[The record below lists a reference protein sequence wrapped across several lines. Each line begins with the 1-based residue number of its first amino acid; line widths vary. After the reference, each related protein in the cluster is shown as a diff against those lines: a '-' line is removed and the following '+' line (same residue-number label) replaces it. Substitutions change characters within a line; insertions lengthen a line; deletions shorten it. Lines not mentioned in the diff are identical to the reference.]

1 MLLIP
6 LLSLLAQQPALQSSE
21 VEVRPEGAFYTN
33 QTSDGLF
40 HTPTT
45 QNQALVSGPR
55 WQVDDLG
62 LAWIGEGAS
71 VGDSGAS
78 AMASLQLNNES
89 VSVWATGSNTPIFDY
104 STFGAFA
111 MKVDIADRNNT
122 AAALVSN
129 DLGGSNFQSTLSVWD
144 SAGNGTPDWSAT
156 LPTTGNVYSSMVG
169 VNDKGSKIVAAASNS
184 SGVINIRVFDRAG
197 GLLNSWDLPTSA
209 NLRYGAIDDNA
220 DRLYVAYYNG
230 DAELYDLDTGTTLAV
245 FSIGATFDAHALS
258 GDGKTV
264 AYGSFSGLTVM
275 QETSPGVWTQVAYRS
290 NPSSSYLA
298 RAALNTDG
306 SRAAFEIQR
315 YSPAYD
321 HIEAGML
328 DVGTG
333 LDLNHQSMDAPGS
346 GYQLNCSGVDIS
358 DAGDVMV
365 AASWGDEFNVT
376 PEVFT
381 MDDQGNLLSSIDL
394 AGSAMSV
401 DLGPDGDVAFAGSK
415 AVHANTFG
423 NGGSMTCFDAD
434 DQNLHM
440 LGYPQLGGSL
450 TVESPDG
457 AAALTF
463 SVCAALGSTP
473 TPFGI
478 SELDL
483 ATEITRN
490 GPNTIPTGGL
500 SMPLSIPTR
509 ASFAG
514 MLVHVQGVRFGVATE
529 LTNKVS
535 IRLLP

>member
-6 LLSLLAQQPALQSSE
+6 LLSLLAQQPALQSTV
-21 VEVRPEGAFYTN
+21 VEVRPEGAFYAN
-33 QTSDGLF
+33 QTNDGLF
-40 HTPTT
+40 HTPAS

-62 LAWIGEGAS
+62 LAWIGYGAA

-78 AMASLQLNNES
+78 AMASLELNNES
-89 VSVWATGSNTPIFDY
+89 VSVWATGSNSPIFDY
-104 STFGAFA
+104 PTFGAFA
-111 MKVDIADRNNT
+111 MKVDIADRDNT

-156 LPTTGNVYSSMVG
+156 LPATGNVYSSMVG
-169 VNDKGSKIVAAASNS
+169 VNDKGTRIVAAASNS
-184 SGVINIRVFDRAG
+184 NGTINIRVFDRAG
-197 GLLNSWDLPTSA
+197 SILSTWDLPTTA
-209 NLRYGAIDDNA
+209 NLRFGAIDDGG
-220 DRLYVAYYNG
+220 DRLYVGYFNG
-230 DAELYDLDTGTTLAV
+230 VAEIYDLDTGVSIHTLN
-245 FSIGATFDAHALS
+245 IGATFDAHAIS

-264 AYGSFSGLTVM
+264 AYGSFGGLTVV
-275 QETSPGVWTQVAYRS
+275 QETSPGVWNQVAYRS

-298 RAALNTDG
+298 RTALNTDG
-306 SRAAFEIQR
+306 SRAAFQIQR

-321 HIEAGML
+321 HIEAGIM
-328 DVGTG
+328 DVTTG
-333 LDLNHQSMDAPGS
+333 LDLSHQSMDAPGTA
-346 GYQLNCSGVDIS
+346 YQLNCSGVDIN
-358 DAGDVMV
+358 DAGDVMA
-365 AASWGDEFNVT
+365 AASWGDSLNAT
-376 PEVFT
+376 PEIFS

-394 AGSAMSV
+394 TGSAFSI
-401 DLGPDGDVAFAGSK
+401 DLDADGDVIFAGSK

-423 NGGSMTCFDAD
+423 NGGSMTCIDAD
-434 DQNLHM
+434 DQNLHL

-457 AAALTF
+457 ASALSF
-463 SVCAALGSTP
+463 SICSSLGNSP

-478 SELDL
+478 SELNL

-490 GPNTIPTGGL
+490 GPNTIPAGGL
-500 SMPLSIPTR
+500 SMPLPIPTR
-509 ASFAG
+509 ASFSG
-514 MLVHVQGVRFGVATE
+514 MLLHVQGVRFSAATE